1 MQVPASLDKTACKGS
16 SVAAQGTV
24 ICNLRLTSRISKFR
38 FPLDQVGSKQKNM
51 YSTVTL
57 LATVFFFFSSGCMGL
72 VWLVKCMPNYN
83 LVPTICFQLS

>member
-57 LATVFFFFSSGCMGL
+57 LATVFFFFFLRMHGACMVGEVYAKL
-72 VWLVKCMPNYN
+72 
-83 LVPTICFQLS
+83 